1 MMRNRLLLPA
11 ALVAFVVALGLV
23 SFASGATPARAQ
35 PPAPTLPPTSTPPPA
50 TTVPGGTATINPSPP
65 VPNTTPASVPSTSS
79 STLPVPA
86 ALATVGQPLFVNN
99 CSSCHGLNA
108 QGTDRG
114 PNLTGLGAAT
124 VDFWVSTGRMPLAYP
139 GAQAVRKP
147 VLFSRTQQLGIVS
160 YVTSLAPGG
169 PGIPALNQQSADI
182 ANGNDMFGLNCA
194 GCHVITGTGDA
205 LANSAFAPS
214 LYQASPTQIAE
225 AIRTGPGN
233 MPRFGP
239 GTLSDSDVND
249 IVKYVRYLQHPANTG
264 GFGLGH
270 VGPVTEGFFAI
281 VVGLGVLI
289 LAAYWI
295 GIRAGAPGE
304 PEPPAGGEDA
314 GPPPADGEPGTLEQ
328 PVGVSRGG
336 GEE

>member
-1 MMRNRLLLPA
+1 MRNRLLLPA
-11 ALVAFVVALGLV
+11 ALVAFVVALGLL
-23 SFASGATPARAQ
+23 SFGGSSTPARAQ
-35 PPAPTLPPTSTPPPA
+35 PSTAPTTIPGGVSPPPPA
-50 TTVPGGTATINPSPP
+50 VFTPSTIPAAAPSATSSTQP
-65 VPNTTPASVPSTSS
+65 VPSALSS
-79 STLPVPA
+79 
-86 ALATVGQPLFVNN
+86 VGQPLFVAN

-108 QGTDRG
+108 EGTDRG
-114 PNLTGLGAAT
+114 PNLVGVGAAT

-160 YVTSLAPGG
+160 FVTSLGAGG
-169 PGIPALNQQSADI
+169 PGIPTLDQQAADQ
-182 ANGNDMFGLNCA
+182 ANGNDVFGLNCA
-194 GCHVITGTGDA
+194 GCHVITGVGDA

-239 GTLSDSDVND
+239 GTLSDKDVND
-249 IVKYVRYLQHPANTG
+249 VVRYVTYLQKPANPG
-264 GFGLGH
+264 GAGLGH
-270 VGPVTEGFFAI
+270 VGPVTEGFIAI

-295 GIRAGAPGE
+295 GIRAGA
-304 PEPPAGGEDA
+304 GGE
-314 GPPPADGEPGTLEQ
+314 GESGSDQ
-328 PVGVSRGG
+328 VSSG
-336 GEE
+336 GEGSGGEGPGGTAGEARETTGVTR

>member
-1 MMRNRLLLPA
+1 MIRNRFLVPA
-11 ALVAFVVALGLV
+11 ALVAFVVALGLL
-23 SFASGATPARAQ
+23 SFAGHPTPARAQ
-35 PPAPTLPPTSTPPPA
+35 APA
-50 TTVPGGTATINPSPP
+50 TTVPGGTATITPSPP
-65 VPNTTPASVPSTSS
+65 VPSTTPASTVPSTTSG
-79 STLPVPA
+79 TLPVPA
-86 ALATVGQPLFVNN
+86 ALATLGQPLFVNN

-169 PGIPALNQQSADI
+169 PGIPALNQQAANIS
-182 ANGNDMFGLNCA
+182 NGNDMFGLNCA

-239 GTLSDSDVND
+239 GQLSDQDVND
-249 IVKYVRYLQHPANTG
+249 IVKYVRYLQHPTNTG

-295 GIRAGAPGE
+295 GIRAGPKNGE
-304 PEPPAGGEDA
+304 EPAADHA
-314 GPPPADGEPGTLEQ
+314 PPPPPPDGTESSADK
-328 PVGVSRGG
+328 
-336 GEE
+336 EEVATT

>member
-1 MMRNRLLLPA
+1 VIRNRLLLPA
-11 ALVAFVVALGLV
+11 ALVAFVVALGLL
-23 SFASGATPARAQ
+23 SFAGSPTPARAQ
-35 PPAPTLPPTSTPPPA
+35 PSTTPSTTPGGAASTSTA
-50 TTVPGGTATINPSPP
+50 VANPS
-65 VPNTTPASVPSTSS
+65 TTS

-86 ALATVGQPLFVNN
+86 ALSSVGQPLFVDN

-108 QGTDRG
+108 EGTNRG
-114 PNLTGLGAAT
+114 PNLVGLGAAT

-147 VLFSRTQQLGIVS
+147 VLFSRTQQLAIVS
-160 YVTSLAPGG
+160 YVTSLAAGG
-169 PGIPALNQQSADI
+169 PGIPAVNTQSANES
-182 ANGNDMFGLNCA
+182 NGNDVFGLNCA
-194 GCHVITGTGDA
+194 GCHVITGVGDA

-239 GTLSDSDVND
+239 GTLSDQDVND
-249 IVKYVRYLQHPANTG
+249 VVRYVTYLQHPANPG
-264 GFGLGH
+264 GAGLGH
-270 VGPVTEGFFAI
+270 VGPVTEGFIAI

-295 GIRAGAPGE
+295 GIRAGATDKKDEADHDDEGGAHRE
-304 PEPPAGGEDA
+304 PEEV
-314 GPPPADGEPGTLEQ
+314 TT
-328 PVGVSRGG
+328 
-336 GEE
+336 

>member
-1 MMRNRLLLPA
+1 
-11 ALVAFVVALGLV
+11 
-23 SFASGATPARAQ
+23 
-35 PPAPTLPPTSTPPPA
+35 
-50 TTVPGGTATINPSPP
+50 
-65 VPNTTPASVPSTSS
+65 
-79 STLPVPA
+79 
-86 ALATVGQPLFVNN
+86 LFIAN
-99 CSSCHGLNA
+99 CSSCHGPNA

-114 PNLTGLGAAT
+114 PNLVGVGAAT

-147 VLFSRTQQLGIVS
+147 VLFSRTQQLAIVS
-160 YVTSLAPGG
+160 YVTSLGAGG
-169 PGIPALNQQSADI
+169 PGIPAVNTQAASQS
-182 ANGNDMFGLNCA
+182 NGNDIFGLNCA

-239 GTLSDSDVND
+239 GTLSDQQVND
-249 IVKYVRYLQHPANTG
+249 VVRYVTYLQHPSDPG

-270 VGPVTEGFFAI
+270 VGPVTEGFLAI

-295 GIRAGAPGE
+295 GIRAGA
-304 PEPPAGGEDA
+304 
-314 GPPPADGEPGTLEQ
+314 TT
-328 PVGVSRGG
+328 
-336 GEE
+336 

>member
-1 MMRNRLLLPA
+1 MRNRFLLPA
-11 ALVAFVVALGLV
+11 ALVAFVVALGLL
-23 SFASGATPARAQ
+23 SFAGHQTPARAQ
-35 PPAPTLPPTSTPPPA
+35 A
-50 TTVPGGTATINPSPP
+50 TT
-65 VPNTTPASVPSTSS
+65 SVPTPSVPTPSVPTPS
-79 STLPVPA
+79 VPTPSVPTPPVPA
-86 ALATVGQPLFVNN
+86 ALSSVGRPLFVNN

-114 PNLTGLGAAT
+114 PNLVGLGAAT

-147 VLFSRTQQLGIVS
+147 VLFSRTQQLSIVS
-160 YVTSLAPGG
+160 YVTSLGAGG
-169 PGIPALNQQSADI
+169 PGIPALNQQAADQS
-182 ANGNDMFGLNCA
+182 NGNDMFGLNCA

-239 GTLSDSDVND
+239 GTLTDKDVND
-249 IVKYVRYLQHPANTG
+249 IVRYVTYLQHPANPG
-264 GFGLGH
+264 GAGLGH
-270 VGPVTEGFFAI
+270 VGPVTEGFLAI

-295 GIRAGAPGE
+295 GIRAGA
-304 PEPPAGGEDA
+304 
-314 GPPPADGEPGTLEQ
+314 TT
-328 PVGVSRGG
+328 
-336 GEE
+336 

>member
-1 MMRNRLLLPA
+1 MRNRLLLPA
-11 ALVAFVVALGLV
+11 ALVAFVVALGLL
-23 SFASGATPARAQ
+23 SFAGSPTPARAQ
-35 PPAPTLPPTSTPPPA
+35 APA
-50 TTVPGGTATINPSPP
+50 TTVPGGTATIAPSP
-65 VPNTTPASVPSTSS
+65 TAPSTTS

-86 ALATVGQPLFVNN
+86 ALAPEGQQLFVNN
-99 CSSCHGLNA
+99 CSSCHGVNA

-114 PNLTGLGAAT
+114 PNLVGLGAAT

-147 VLFSRTQQLGIVS
+147 VLFSRAQQLGIVS
-160 YVTSLAPGG
+160 YVTSLGAGG
-169 PGIPALNQQSADI
+169 PGIPALNQQAADQS
-182 ANGNDMFGLNCA
+182 NGNDVFGLNCA
-194 GCHVITGTGDA
+194 GCHVITGVGDA

-239 GTLSDSDVND
+239 GTLSDQDVND
-249 IVKYVRYLQHPANTG
+249 VVRYVTYLQKPANPG
-264 GFGLGH
+264 GAGLGH
-270 VGPVTEGFFAI
+270 VGPVTEGFLAI

-295 GIRAGAPGE
+295 GIRAG
-304 PEPPAGGEDA
+304 GG
-314 GPPPADGEPGTLEQ
+314 ADGERAGQGVGPVREGDGHGGRTGGTDSGERGREA
-328 PVGVSRGG
+328 VGAHVGDVEN
-336 GEE
+336 GEATT

>member
-1 MMRNRLLLPA
+1 MIRNRFLLPA
-11 ALVAFVVALGLV
+11 ALVSFVVALGLL
-23 SFASGATPARAQ
+23 SFGGSSTPARAQ
-35 PPAPTLPPTSTPPPA
+35 APASPLPPTSTPSPA
-50 TTVPGGTATINPSPP
+50 TTLPGGTAT
-65 VPNTTPASVPSTSS
+65 TTPSTSAS
-79 STLPVPA
+79 SATSPTLPVPTR
-86 ALATVGQPLFVNN
+86 LAGTGQQLFVNN

-108 QGTDRG
+108 EGTDRG
-114 PNLTGLGAAT
+114 PNLVGVGAAT

-147 VLFSRTQQLGIVS
+147 VLFSRTQQLSIVS
-160 YVTSLAPGG
+160 FVTSLGPGG
-169 PGIPALNQQSADI
+169 PGIPALNQQAANVS
-182 ANGNDMFGLNCA
+182 NGNDMFGLNCA

-205 LANSAFAPS
+205 LANSAFAPT
-214 LYQASPTQIAE
+214 LYQATPTQIAE

-239 GTLSDSDVND
+239 GTLSDQDVND

-295 GIRAGAPGE
+295 GIRAGA
-304 PEPPAGGEDA
+304 
-314 GPPPADGEPGTLEQ
+314 TT
-328 PVGVSRGG
+328 
-336 GEE
+336 

>member
-1 MMRNRLLLPA
+1 MRNRLLLPA
-11 ALVAFVVALGLV
+11 ALVAFVVALGVL
-23 SFASGATPARAQ
+23 SFAGSPTPARAQ
-35 PPAPTLPPTSTPPPA
+35 APA
-50 TTVPGGTATINPSPP
+50 TTVPGGTATITPSPTSP
-65 VPNTTPASVPSTSS
+65 PSTTPSTTVPSTTS
-79 STLPVPA
+79 STLPVPD
-86 ALATVGQPLFVNN
+86 ALASVGQPLFVNN

-114 PNLTGLGAAT
+114 PNLVGLGAAT

-160 YVTSLAPGG
+160 YVTSLGAGG
-169 PGIPALNQQSADI
+169 PGIPALDQQAADQS
-182 ANGNDMFGLNCA
+182 NGNDVFGLNCA
-194 GCHVITGTGDA
+194 GCHVITGVGDA

-239 GTLSDSDVND
+239 GTLSDKDVND
-249 IVKYVRYLQHPANTG
+249 VVRYVTYLQKPANPG
-264 GFGLGH
+264 GAGLGH
-270 VGPVTEGFFAI
+270 VGPVTEGFLAI

-295 GIRAGAPGE
+295 GIRAGA
-304 PEPPAGGEDA
+304 
-314 GPPPADGEPGTLEQ
+314 TT
-328 PVGVSRGG
+328 
-336 GEE
+336 

>member
-1 MMRNRLLLPA
+1 MRNRFLLPA
-11 ALVAFVVALGLV
+11 ALVAFVVALGLL
-23 SFASGATPARAQ
+23 SFAGHQTPARAQ
-35 PPAPTLPPTSTPPPA
+35 PTTSVPTPSVP
-50 TTVPGGTATINPSPP
+50 TTVAGGATSPSTTPTANPS
-65 VPNTTPASVPSTSS
+65 STG

-86 ALATVGQPLFVNN
+86 ALSSVGRPLFVNN

-114 PNLTGLGAAT
+114 PNLVGLGAAT

-147 VLFSRTQQLGIVS
+147 VLFSRAQQLGIVS
-160 YVTSLAPGG
+160 YVTSLGAEG
-169 PGIPALNQQSADI
+169 PGIPALNQQAADQS
-182 ANGNDMFGLNCA
+182 NGNDVFGLNCA

-239 GTLSDSDVND
+239 GTLTDKDVND
-249 IVKYVRYLQHPANTG
+249 IVRYVTYLQHPANPG
-264 GFGLGH
+264 GAGLGH
-270 VGPVTEGFFAI
+270 VGPVTEGFLAI

-295 GIRAGAPGE
+295 GIRAGA
-304 PEPPAGGEDA
+304 
-314 GPPPADGEPGTLEQ
+314 TT
-328 PVGVSRGG
+328 
-336 GEE
+336 

>member
-1 MMRNRLLLPA
+1 MRSRLLVPA
-11 ALVAFVVALGLV
+11 ALVAFVVALGLL
-23 SFASGATPARAQ
+23 SFAGSSTPARAQ
-35 PPAPTLPPTSTPPPA
+35 P
-50 TTVPGGTATINPSPP
+50 TTVPTTAAGGA
-65 VPNTTPASVPSTSS
+65 PASTTTSS
-79 STLPVPA
+79 SVVAGAPTPNTLPVPQR
-86 ALATVGQPLFVNN
+86 LAPVGQTLFIAN
-99 CSSCHGLNA
+99 CSSCHGPFAL
-108 QGTDRG
+108 GTDRG
-114 PNLTGLGAAT
+114 PNLVGVGAAT

-147 VLFSRTQQLGIVS
+147 SPFTRTQQLAIVS
-160 YVTSLAPGG
+160 YVTSLGAGG
-169 PGIPALNQQSADI
+169 PGIPALDQSTANL
-182 ANGNDMFGLNCA
+182 ANGNDLFGLNCA

-249 IVKYVRYLQHPANTG
+249 VVRYVRFLQKPPDPG
-264 GFGLGH
+264 GVGLGH
-270 VGPVTEGFFAI
+270 VGPVTEGFLAI

-295 GIRAGAPGE
+295 GIRSGPGRGHGEAEPDGAPGDDQD
-304 PEPPAGGEDA
+304 GGSE
-314 GPPPADGEPGTLEQ
+314 DGEPL
-328 PVGVSRGG
+328 VGAQHGG
-336 GEE
+336 KEEE

>member
-1 MMRNRLLLPA
+1 MRNRLLLPA
-11 ALVAFVVALGLV
+11 ALVAFVVALGLL
-23 SFASGATPARAQ
+23 SFGGRPTPARAQ
-35 PPAPTLPPTSTPPPA
+35 PSTAPTTPGSGASTA
-50 TTVPGGTATINPSPP
+50 S
-65 VPNTTPASVPSTSS
+65 TTPAAAPSTTSPTVPVPS
-79 STLPVPA
+79 
-86 ALATVGQPLFVNN
+86 ALSTVGQPLFVDN

-108 QGTDRG
+108 EGTDRG
-114 PNLTGLGAAT
+114 PNLVGVGAAT

-160 YVTSLAPGG
+160 YVTSLGAGG
-169 PGIPALNQQSADI
+169 VGIPALNQQAADQ
-182 ANGNDMFGLNCA
+182 ANGNDVFGLNCA
-194 GCHVITGTGDA
+194 GCHVITGVGDA

-239 GTLSDSDVND
+239 GTLSDQEVND
-249 IVKYVRYLQHPANTG
+249 VVRYVTYLQHPANPG
-264 GFGLGH
+264 GAGLGH
-270 VGPVTEGFFAI
+270 VGPVTEGFIAI

-295 GIRAGAPGE
+295 GIRAGATTPPGSDDGHTLDDDHIDPAGDEGDRLEGAGE
-304 PEPPAGGEDA
+304 P
-314 GPPPADGEPGTLEQ
+314 
-328 PVGVSRGG
+328 RR
-336 GEE
+336 

>member
-1 MMRNRLLLPA
+1 MRNRFLLPA
-11 ALVAFVVALGLV
+11 ALVAFVVALGLL
-23 SFASGATPARAQ
+23 SFAGHQTPARAQ
-35 PPAPTLPPTSTPPPA
+35 PTTSVPTPSVPTPSVPTPSVP
-50 TTVPGGTATINPSPP
+50 TTVAGGATSPSTTPTANPS
-65 VPNTTPASVPSTSS
+65 STG

-86 ALATVGQPLFVNN
+86 ALSSVGRPLFVNN

-114 PNLTGLGAAT
+114 PNLVGLGAAT

-147 VLFSRTQQLGIVS
+147 VLFSRTQQLSIVS
-160 YVTSLAPGG
+160 YVTSLGA
-169 PGIPALNQQSADI
+169 
-182 ANGNDMFGLNCA
+182 GLNCA

-225 AIRTGPGN
+225 AIRAGPGN

-239 GTLSDSDVND
+239 GTLTDKDVND
-249 IVKYVRYLQHPANTG
+249 IVRYVTYLQHPANPG
-264 GFGLGH
+264 GAGLGH
-270 VGPVTEGFFAI
+270 VGPVTEGFLAI

-295 GIRAGAPGE
+295 GIRAGA
-304 PEPPAGGEDA
+304 
-314 GPPPADGEPGTLEQ
+314 TT
-328 PVGVSRGG
+328 
-336 GEE
+336 

>member
-1 MMRNRLLLPA
+1 MRNRLLLPA
-11 ALVAFVVALGLV
+11 ALVAFVVALGVL
-23 SFASGATPARAQ
+23 SFAGSPTPARAQ
-35 PPAPTLPPTSTPPPA
+35 APA
-50 TTVPGGTATINPSPP
+50 TTVPGGTATITPSPTSP
-65 VPNTTPASVPSTSS
+65 PSTTPSTTVPSTTS
-79 STLPVPA
+79 STLPVPD
-86 ALATVGQPLFVNN
+86 ALANVGQPLFVNN

-114 PNLTGLGAAT
+114 PNLVGLGAAT

-160 YVTSLAPGG
+160 YVTSLGAGG
-169 PGIPALNQQSADI
+169 PGIPALDQQAADQS
-182 ANGNDMFGLNCA
+182 NGNDVFGLNCA
-194 GCHVITGTGDA
+194 GCHVITGVGDA

-239 GTLSDSDVND
+239 GTLSDKDVND
-249 IVKYVRYLQHPANTG
+249 VVRYVTYLQKPANPG
-264 GFGLGH
+264 GAGLGH
-270 VGPVTEGFFAI
+270 VGPVTEGFLAI

-295 GIRAGAPGE
+295 GIRAGA
-304 PEPPAGGEDA
+304 
-314 GPPPADGEPGTLEQ
+314 TT
-328 PVGVSRGG
+328 
-336 GEE
+336 

>member
-1 MMRNRLLLPA
+1 MRNRLLLPA
-11 ALVAFVVALGLV
+11 ALVAFVVALGLL
-23 SFASGATPARAQ
+23 SFAGSPTPARAQ
-35 PPAPTLPPTSTPPPA
+35 PSTAPTTTPGGAASTSTSVA
-50 TTVPGGTATINPSPP
+50 NPS
-65 VPNTTPASVPSTSS
+65 TTS

-86 ALATVGQPLFVNN
+86 ALSSVGQPLFVNN

-108 QGTDRG
+108 EGTNRG
-114 PNLTGLGAAT
+114 PNLVGLGAGT

-147 VLFSRTQQLGIVS
+147 VLFSRTQQLAIVS
-160 YVTSLAPGG
+160 YVTSLGAGG
-169 PGIPALNQQSADI
+169 PGIPAVNTQSASES
-182 ANGNDMFGLNCA
+182 NGNDVFGLNCA
-194 GCHVITGTGDA
+194 GCHVITGVGDA

-239 GTLSDSDVND
+239 GTLSDQDVND
-249 IVKYVRYLQHPANTG
+249 VVRYVTYLQHPANPG
-264 GFGLGH
+264 GEGLGH
-270 VGPVTEGFFAI
+270 VGPVTEGFLAI

-295 GIRAGAPGE
+295 GIRAGA
-304 PEPPAGGEDA
+304 
-314 GPPPADGEPGTLEQ
+314 TT
-328 PVGVSRGG
+328 
-336 GEE
+336 

>member
-1 MMRNRLLLPA
+1 
-11 ALVAFVVALGLV
+11 
-23 SFASGATPARAQ
+23 
-35 PPAPTLPPTSTPPPA
+35 
-50 TTVPGGTATINPSPP
+50 
-65 VPNTTPASVPSTSS
+65 
-79 STLPVPA
+79 
-86 ALATVGQPLFVNN
+86 VGQPLFVNN

-114 PNLTGLGAAT
+114 PNLVGLGAAT

-160 YVTSLAPGG
+160 YVTSLGAGG
-169 PGIPALNQQSADI
+169 PGIPALDQQAADQS
-182 ANGNDMFGLNCA
+182 NGNDVFGLNCA
-194 GCHVITGTGDA
+194 GCHVITGVGDA

-239 GTLSDSDVND
+239 GTLSDKDVND
-249 IVKYVRYLQHPANTG
+249 VVRYVTYLQKPANPG
-264 GFGLGH
+264 GAGLGH
-270 VGPVTEGFFAI
+270 VGPVTEGFLAI

-295 GIRAGAPGE
+295 GIRAGA
-304 PEPPAGGEDA
+304 
-314 GPPPADGEPGTLEQ
+314 TT
-328 PVGVSRGG
+328 
-336 GEE
+336 

>member
-1 MMRNRLLLPA
+1 M
-11 ALVAFVVALGLV
+11 
-23 SFASGATPARAQ
+23 
-35 PPAPTLPPTSTPPPA
+35 
-50 TTVPGGTATINPSPP
+50 
-65 VPNTTPASVPSTSS
+65 PSTAEPSTTS
-79 STLPVPA
+79 STVPVPA

-114 PNLTGLGAAT
+114 PNLVGLGAAT

-147 VLFSRTQQLGIVS
+147 VLFSRTQQLGIVA
-160 YVTSLAPGG
+160 YVTSLGPGG
-169 PGIPALNQQSADI
+169 PGIPALDQSAANI
-182 ANGNDMFGLNCA
+182 SNGNDVFGLNCA

-214 LYQASPTQIAE
+214 LYQATPTQIAE

-239 GTLSDSDVND
+239 GTLSDQEVND
-249 IVKYVRYLQHPANTG
+249 LVKYVRYLQHPTNTG

-295 GIRAGAPGE
+295 GIRAGPKRSE
-304 PEPPAGGEDA
+304 PEQEHD
-314 GPPPADGEPGTLEQ
+314 EREREQ
-328 PVGVSRGG
+328 VTT
-336 GEE
+336 